1 MTRKRRDDT
10 RSKSNYLRRRRV
22 ARPKEAERR
31 EVPNGPVRTPRRR
44 V

>member
-1 MTRKRRDDT
+1 MGNATRAET

-31 EVPNGPVRTPRRR
+31 EVPNGPVRPPRRR